1 MKKITRFF
9 LILVAIA
16 TWGSVAN
23 ATNTACAGTL
33 TTAAQGSFTLGYN
46 YTFTT
51 SGTSVTITF
60 ELLDTKT
67 GLVAQLVT
75 PANAYTNMALV
86 SGQKYTY
93 TLTGQTPGATITY
106 ACYFAYAGAS
116 ARTTD
121 LTYTVG
127 DACGTSSDVTKPVMG
142 TAVVVGTPTVSSV
155 NLTLTATDDVTS
167 PVINYVANDATNG
180 ITNKALLTN
189 SSGNVTVSGLAASTS
204 YNLTITAKDAAGNI
218 STNSASASFTTA
230 SHPVAPTPP
239 TRNAATVIGIY
250 SDTYTCVSNAFQW
263 WAATTS
269 VDVVTGGNTSK
280 LITSGNCFGTQVS
293 TLQDVS
299 SMQFL
304 HVDIYPTTVTTM
316 QIGIV
321 APAGNEYHPA
331 NTLVAN
337 QWNSFDISLA
347 DFKTGKPSLDLTKL
361 TQVGFWGMN
370 GTFYLDNVYFYT
382 NVVPSL
388 VVSTVSLTIAQP
400 ATSTN
405 TFGIT
410 TSSTWTVASDQTW
423 LTPSSLSGTGN
434 ATITLTATS
443 ANSTYSSRTATVT
456 ITGSGTTK
464 TITVTQSPLLP
475 SAAPTPTL
483 AAAKVISVYS
493 DAYTNVGS
501 PNFFPGWGQQTVAT
515 ATTLGG
521 NNAMQY
527 SNFGY
532 QGITLNA
539 TDVSSM
545 NKLHVD
551 IFPTTETTVRL
562 TPISHNPGGAEFP
575 TSLGTLTAYT
585 WNSFDIMLTTYT
597 GVVYTAIDQFKFDG
611 GTGGTFY
618 MDNLYFFNDTS
629 TGLNAI
635 ETSELVSCY
644 PNPMTDKLT
653 VSAKSE
659 ISQVIVRNL
668 VGQTVKI
675 TMVNGLEK
683 SIELSNVAAG
693 NYLVTVKLTNGQV
706 STQKLVKL

>member
-1 MKKITRFF
+1 MKKITRF
-9 LILVAIA
+9 LLVLAA
-16 TWGSVAN
+16 FVAYGTMAN
-23 ATNTACAGTL
+23 ATNTACSGTL
-33 TTAAQGSFTLGYN
+33 TTAAQGTFTLGYN
-46 YTFTT
+46 YTFAT

-75 PANAYTNMALV
+75 PANAFTSMTPV
-86 SGQKYTY
+86 SGQKFTY

-106 ACYFAYAGAS
+106 ACYFPYAGGS

-127 DACGTSSDVTKPVMG
+127 DACGASTDVTKPVMG
-142 TAVVVGTPTVSSV
+142 TAVVVGTPGISSV

-167 PVINYVANDATNG
+167 PVVNYIADDATNG
-180 ITNKALLTN
+180 ITNKALLAN
-189 SSGNVTVSGLAASTS
+189 SSGNVTVTGLAASTS

-218 STNSASASFTTA
+218 STNSAVASFTTGA
-230 SHPVAPTPP
+230 NPVAPTPP
-239 TRNAATVIGIY
+239 ARNAATVLGIY
-250 SDTYTCVSNAFQW
+250 TDTYTCVANTFQW
-263 WAATTS
+263 WAASSST
-269 VDVVTGGNTSK
+269 DVVTSGNTSK
-280 LITSGNCFGTQVS
+280 LITSTNCFGTQVT

-299 SMQFL
+299 SMKYL

-321 APAGNEYHPA
+321 TNPGGEYHPA

-347 DFKTGKPSLDLTKL
+347 DFKTGKPALDLTKL

-370 GTFYLDNVYFYT
+370 GAFYLDNVYFWT
-382 NVVPSL
+382 DVAPSL
-388 VVSTVSLTIAQP
+388 VVSTAALTIAQP
-400 ATSTN
+400 ANSTN

-410 TSSTWTVASDQTW
+410 TTSTWTAGSDQTW
-423 LTPSSLSGTGN
+423 LTPSSTSGTGN
-434 ATITLTATS
+434 ATITLTAT
-443 ANSTYSSRTATVT
+443 ANTTYANRTATVT
-456 ITGSGTTK
+456 ITGSGATK

-475 SAAPTPTL
+475 SAAPTPAL
-483 AAAKVISVYS
+483 AAAKVISVFS

-501 PNFFPGWGQQTVAT
+501 PNFFPGWGQATVAT

-539 TDVSSM
+539 TDASSM

-618 MDNLYFFNDTS
+618 MDNLYFFNDTN
-629 TGLNAI
+629 TGISDVANNAI
-635 ETSELVSCY
+635 SCY
-644 PNPMTDKLT
+644 PNPVINKLI
-653 VSAKSE
+653 VSAQSE
-659 ISQVIVRNL
+659 ISEVTVRNL
-668 VGQTVKI
+668 LGQSVKSVTI
-675 TMVNGLEK
+675 NST
-683 SIELSNVAAG
+683 SRTIDLSDVAAG
-693 NYLVTVKLTNGQV
+693 NYFVTVKLTNGQL

>member
-1 MKKITRFF
+1 
-9 LILVAIA
+9 
-16 TWGSVAN
+16 
-23 ATNTACAGTL
+23 
-33 TTAAQGSFTLGYN
+33 
-46 YTFTT
+46 
-51 SGTSVTITF
+51 
-60 ELLDTKT
+60 
-67 GLVAQLVT
+67 
-75 PANAYTNMALV
+75 
-86 SGQKYTY
+86 
-93 TLTGQTPGATITY
+93 
-106 ACYFAYAGAS
+106 
-116 ARTTD
+116 
-121 LTYTVG
+121 
-127 DACGTSSDVTKPVMG
+127 
-142 TAVVVGTPTVSSV
+142 
-155 NLTLTATDDVTS
+155 
-167 PVINYVANDATNG
+167 
-180 ITNKALLTN
+180 
-189 SSGNVTVSGLAASTS
+189 
-204 YNLTITAKDAAGNI
+204 
-218 STNSASASFTTA
+218 
-230 SHPVAPTPP
+230 
-239 TRNAATVIGIY
+239 
-250 SDTYTCVSNAFQW
+250 
-263 WAATTS
+263 
-269 VDVVTGGNTSK
+269 
-280 LITSGNCFGTQVS
+280 
-293 TLQDVS
+293 
-299 SMQFL
+299 
-304 HVDIYPTTVTTM
+304 
-316 QIGIV
+316 
-321 APAGNEYHPA
+321 
-331 NTLVAN
+331 
-337 QWNSFDISLA
+337 
-347 DFKTGKPSLDLTKL
+347 
-361 TQVGFWGMN
+361 MN

-539 TDVSSM
+539 TDASSM

-618 MDNLYFFNDTS
+618 MD
-629 TGLNAI
+629 
-635 ETSELVSCY
+635 
-644 PNPMTDKLT
+644 
-653 VSAKSE
+653 
-659 ISQVIVRNL
+659 
-668 VGQTVKI
+668 
-675 TMVNGLEK
+675 
-683 SIELSNVAAG
+683 LS
-693 NYLVTVKLTNGQV
+693 LIHI
-706 STQKLVKL
+706 